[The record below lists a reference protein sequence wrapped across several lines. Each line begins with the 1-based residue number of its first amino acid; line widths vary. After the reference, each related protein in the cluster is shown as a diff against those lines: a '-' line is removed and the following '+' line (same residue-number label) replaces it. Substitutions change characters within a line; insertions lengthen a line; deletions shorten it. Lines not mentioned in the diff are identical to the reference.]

1 MRGRDSRNPTNCR
14 GQSASPLSFTSN
26 TASPTKQ
33 SFAQGDGSFWFD
45 KSYDEDANDTRYTDD
60 TFDCRD
66 SQLSLNDLGNSTGF
80 TDGSDLTGYTN
91 QTELTGEYTAD
102 TFRSNTDE
110 RRMPAKKNAE
120 RKRVN
125 PTKKAVY
132 NGKKV
137 DKSLHDGEA
146 PDARD
151 DAAAFMLD
159 MLEERSNGSTE
170 DRYNCSQSAISR
182 SASAE
187 SGYTD
192 FTADTYGD
200 ASTAYSQFTTQTG
213 TSSFNTF
220 GFFSRKEMMKATNF
234 GEPNVDEPRPLGLLS
249 GIAMLTSIHENAT
262 ACAPTAHDAIVDEND
277 EVETQDG
284 SIQSN
289 QFDDGSAGKVERG
302 VTLVPTAAPTS
313 KPGID
318 ANLPHNTKQNKISVE
333 DTPNNSPD
341 QFQTKTNGWLGRIP
355 SFTKK
360 IGFLPTSSSVDEQST
375 DASPIVS
382 ETVIKVHL
390 PKNDE
395 TDGEIASDETSAIN
409 DDLPNEENTLLAQQK
424 CDENTGTVDTCN
436 YTKCFC
442 TPSES
447 DRNAHSTDVANIE
460 LQNGDGQDKKNI
472 AVVPESQNIATDGIN
487 RALADLFGYCSISKL
502 VPSSKDSQ
510 TPTQSTMFEDQDDKN
525 AALLVDLDVV
535 ATYSDGD
542 STFDATEV
550 LLNAP
555 NIEPSP
561 KAKSRQVLNDPFFGL
576 GRISKRFPS
585 PKNSQRPTA
594 LDDHDEQP
602 YVLPELLPGG
612 LDIVATQSDGNSTF
626 EASGADLSEPFFET
640 AESRPELDEI
650 SALTGVSKAS
660 KKKGIP
666 LTLPNFGRKRS
677 VSCSK
682 GITKPNPSAVS
693 PTRSQSTRNSRQ
705 DTPRTSAWSRSTNSS
720 AVSINCGN
728 SQREFHIPATVA
740 SSAMSVA
747 SSRSRSNA
755 RNIYAKS
762 NGRRQRRIQR
772 LSQGR
777 RSNMKSTYGEKIH
790 WQESLD

>member
-1 MRGRDSRNPTNCR
+1 MREHDSRISTHGR
-14 GQSASPLSFTSN
+14 GQRTSPPSFTPK

-33 SFAQGDGSFWFD
+33 SFAQGGGSFWFD
-45 KSYDEDANDTRYTDD
+45 KSYDEYANDTRYTDD

-66 SQLSLNDLGNSTGF
+66 SELSLLRNTTGF
-80 TDGSDLTGYTN
+80 TDESGLTGYTN

-102 TFRSNTDE
+102 TFRSNADE
-110 RRMPAKKNAE
+110 RRMPAKKNAG
-120 RKRVN
+120 RK
-125 PTKKAVY
+125 KKAVY

-137 DKSLHDGEA
+137 DKSVHDEEV

-151 DAAAFMLD
+151 DTTACMLD

-170 DRYNCSQSAISR
+170 DRYNCAQSAISR

-187 SGYTD
+187 SECTD
-192 FTADTYGD
+192 FTAGTYSD
-200 ASTAYSQFTTQTG
+200 VSTAYSQFTTHTG

-234 GEPNVDEPRPLGLLS
+234 GEPNVDEPRPPGLLS
-249 GIAMLTSIHENAT
+249 GIAMLTSIRESAT

-277 EVETQDG
+277 EVETQHG
-284 SIQSN
+284 SIQSD

-318 ANLPHNTKQNKISVE
+318 ANLPHNKISAE
-333 DTPNNSPD
+333 DTSNNSPD
-341 QFQTKTNGWLGRIP
+341 QFQTKTNCWLGRIP
-355 SFTKK
+355 SFTKQ
-360 IGFLPTSSSVDEQST
+360 IGFAQSNYLPKPSSIDEQST

-382 ETVIKVHL
+382 ETVIQAPL

-395 TDGEIASDETSAIN
+395 TDGEIASDETSVVN
-409 DDLPNEENTLLAQQK
+409 DDFPNEENTLLAPQK
-424 CDENTGTVDTCN
+424 CDKNTGAVDICN
-436 YTKCFC
+436 YTERFW

-447 DRNAHSTDVANIE
+447 DRNANSTDVANID
-460 LQNGDGQDKKNI
+460 LQNGDGQDKKNN
-472 AVVPESQNIATDGIN
+472 AVVPESPNIAD
-487 RALADLFGYCSISKL
+487 APLADLFEYCRISKL

-510 TPTQSTMFEDQDDKN
+510 TPTQSTMFEDQDDN
-525 AALLVDLDVV
+525 NVALLVDLDVV

-555 NIEPSP
+555 NIEPLA
-561 KAKSRQVLNDPFFGL
+561 KAKSCQEMNDPFFGL
-576 GRISKRFPS
+576 GRISKLFPS

-594 LDDHDEQP
+594 LDDHDEEP
-602 YVLPELLPGG
+602 YVLPGE
-612 LDIVATQSDGNSTF
+612 LDIVTTQSDDNSTF
-626 EASGADLSEPFFET
+626 EATGAELNGPFFET
-640 AESRPELDEI
+640 AESRPELDGM
-650 SALTGVSKAS
+650 SALTGVSTAS

-677 VSCSK
+677 LSRSK
-682 GITKPNPSAVS
+682 SITKPKPSATL
-693 PTRSQSTRNSRQ
+693 PTRSQSTRISRQ
-705 DTPRTSAWSRSTNSS
+705 GTPSTSAWPRSTNSS
-720 AVSINCGN
+720 AVSIKCGS

-747 SSRSRSNA
+747 SSRSTSNA

-762 NGRRQRRIQR
+762 NGRRQGRTIQR
-772 LSQGR
+772 LSQGGNKG
-777 RSNMKSTYGEKIH
+777 RSKMKSTYCEKIV